1 MHASKQASMCVYV
14 YVPLCVCVAVL
25 INYKGSKTIE
35 QIASSDEQ
43 KAKGKARVKL
53 SWHES
58 AKCCCHSKWQDTL
71 KDFHIFFISQRDF
84 YVTYVCVCVS
94 T

>member
-1 MHASKQASMCVYV
+1 M
-14 YVPLCVCVAVL
+14 CVAVL

-35 QIASSDEQ
+35 QIAGSDEQ
-43 KAKGKARVKL
+43 EAKGKARAKL

-84 YVTYVCVCVS
+84 YVTYVCVSVS